1 MKAQTLKELLPLI
14 KGTVIQGNSDIV
26 IKGAARYFE
35 HIEQKNTLLFLVQY
49 RNIDFERIAKYCPC
63 AVIVDREVEELKQ
76 IPDCTIIKVSS
87 IDATY
92 DGFIHYYRQLF
103 DIPVVAV
110 TGTSGKTTTK
120 NMIKHIIGTWYKV
133 EGTIRSANG
142 NPNNLIYLLRLD
154 DSVQAAVYETAVGAP
169 GDILYYCSHFSPNI
183 GIITTIGVDHL
194 DKCKTLQGYINAKAE
209 MFSVIPEGG
218 TLILNADD
226 ENIKKIDKSACKEKI
241 IYFGIDT
248 PCLFQ
253 ATDISYGNNGMNF
266 TLTLNK
272 MKYHV
277 FVPGY
282 GKHQVYNALAA
293 LAATHEIGIGISEAI
308 KVLASFKLLSSH
320 CAVKKGLNQATI
332 IDDTWSTNPTS
343 IEAAIQ
349 TLCEINKQHKK
360 VALIGHIKQLGDRTV
375 EYHKKVGQMVAK
387 FDIDC
392 LITIGEL
399 GNIIAGECLLNGF
412 TGKVFQ
418 FKQTQ
423 GAYDLLTNI
432 LDEETTILIKCS
444 MFDYEIK
451 ELAKLI
457 ILPIN

>member
-1 MKAQTLKELLPLI
+1 MKAHILKELLQII
-14 KGTVIQGNSDIV
+14 KGTVIQGNSDLL
-26 IKGAARYFE
+26 IKEAARYFE
-35 HIEQKNTLLFLVQY
+35 HIKQQNTLLFLVQH
-49 RNIDFERIAKYCPC
+49 RNIDFEHIAKYCPC
-63 AVIVDREVEELKQ
+63 AVIVDREVEELTQ
-76 IPDCTIIKVSS
+76 ISDCIIIKVSN
-87 IDATY
+87 IDAAY
-92 DGFIHYYRQLF
+92 DAFIHYYRQLF

-120 NMIKHIIGTWYKV
+120 DIIKHIIGTWYKV

-194 DKCKTLQGYINAKAE
+194 DRCKTLQGYINAKAE
-209 MFSVIPEGG
+209 MLSVIPESG

-226 ENIKKIDKSACKEKI
+226 ENTKKIDKSACKGKI

-248 PCLFQ
+248 PCLFR

-266 TLTLNK
+266 TFTLNK

-293 LAATHEIGIGISEAI
+293 LAATHEIGIGITEAI
-308 KVLASFKLLSSH
+308 KALASFKLLNNH
-320 CAVKKGLNQATI
+320 CAVKKGLNQSTI

-349 TLCEINKQHKK
+349 TLCDINKQHKK
-360 VALIGHIKQLGDRTV
+360 IALIGHIKQLGDCTI
-375 EYHKKVGQMVAK
+375 EYHKKVGQMVANY
-387 FDIDC
+387 DIDC

-399 GNIIAGECLLNGF
+399 GKVIASECSLSGYTGEI
-412 TGKVFQ
+412 FQ
-418 FKQTQ
+418 FNQTP

-432 LDEETTILIKCS
+432 LNEETTVLIKCS

-451 ELAKLI
+451 ELVKLI
-457 ILPIN
+457 ILPNN